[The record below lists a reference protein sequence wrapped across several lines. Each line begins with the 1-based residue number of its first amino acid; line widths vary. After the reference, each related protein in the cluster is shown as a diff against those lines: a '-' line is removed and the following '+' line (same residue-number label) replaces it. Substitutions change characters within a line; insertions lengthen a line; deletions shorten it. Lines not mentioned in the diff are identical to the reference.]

1 MKNAIARANEASN
14 EARRRK
20 RPRISEGK
28 IKEPTAEERER
39 AKARA
44 LLKVDQSVWAIINA
58 HKQVAAKH
66 DLQLFGDPLEM
77 PFKNERERM
86 RFYSNKFRNS
96 SIPEAFNQAYSLNL
110 TDEVLSVP
118 DMVPTELRAGDMIS
132 LTIASISK
140 QHGTVFN
147 AGAHKENIITRNNLA
162 KYPALVKFPPTANL
176 TARVIETNAKNA
188 IVDILGP
195 MVEEFV
201 LPRTT
206 EPWSQNLVDLGAL
219 VPIRVK
225 NLHLVR
231 GGFVGKAII
240 PTVSSFVG
248 MDYEVD
254 AFIPGSHIALNSTD
268 QFEQYEGAT
277 VDAFAMNWVPKPG
290 GSGMSLIC
298 SVKNYL
304 RHIGNLNLMSIHT
317 AWCDAGEA
325 WDSICTQEM
334 LGRVTG
340 VINSARKCGVFV
352 EVPSLNI
359 TGLVP
364 VPADTLCDFV
374 AGKLMRVRF
383 KNLEEDLV
391 YNEGVDQ
398 HQHLPAFEIESGAIK
413 KVNVKPIFDFV

>member
-20 RPRISEGK
+20 RPRIGEGK

-58 HKQVAAKH
+58 HKQAAAKH

-77 PFKNERERM
+77 PFKSEHERV
-86 RFYSNKFRNS
+86 RFYSNKFRNV
-96 SIPEAFNQAYSLNL
+96 SIPEAFNQAYSLDL
-110 TDEVLSVP
+110 ADEILSVP
-118 DMVPTELRAGDMIS
+118 DVVPTELRVGDMIN

-140 QHGTVFN
+140 QHGVVFN
-147 AGAHKENIITRNNLA
+147 VGAHKENIITRNNLA
-162 KYPALVKFPPTANL
+162 KYPELIQNVPDQPL
-176 TARVIETNAKNA
+176 TARVIETNAKNTV
-188 IVDILGP
+188 VDIFGP
-195 MVEEFV
+195 MVEEFI
-201 LPRTT
+201 LPRTA
-206 EPWSQNLVDLGAL
+206 EPWIQNAVDSNKIVPVLV
-219 VPIRVK
+219 R

-231 GGFVGKAII
+231 GGFVGRAVI
-240 PTVSSFVG
+240 PNASQFCG
-248 MDYEVD
+248 DDYEVD

-268 QFEQYEGAT
+268 RFDEFEGQA
-277 VDAFAMNWVPKPG
+277 VQAFIMGWTPKPS

-298 SVKNYL
+298 SVKNFL
-304 RHIGNLNLMSIHT
+304 RHMGNTNLIHIHK

-325 WDSICTQEM
+325 WNSILEHKMT
-334 LGRVTG
+334 GRVTG
-340 VINSARKCGVFV
+340 VINSTRKCGVFV
-352 EVPSLNI
+352 EVPYLNI

-364 VPADTLCDFV
+364 MPADKLCDYPANKWV
-374 AGKLMRVRF
+374 DVRF

-398 HQHLPAFEIESGAIK
+398 HQHLPAFEIERGAIK
-413 KVNVKPIFDFV
+413 KVNIKPILEFV